1 MEEEWVS
8 GWTVAYYHCFR
19 LEEIYLDEIKTLIYC
34 VMMRATKMG
43 KGQEGMCYEE
53 QLRTK
58 RLSNLEK
65 KRPEGQPYWCLQL
78 PEEGKWKGRC

>member
-1 MEEEWVS
+1 
-8 GWTVAYYHCFR
+8 
-19 LEEIYLDEIKTLIYC
+19 
-34 VMMRATKMG
+34 MG
-43 KGQEGMCYEE
+43 KGQEGMSYEE

-65 KRPEGQPYWCLQL
+65 KRPEDQPYWCLQL